1 MVALY
6 KIKLK
11 LNMSNK
17 SLAAFCGQ
25 MEETL
30 IGETIYEVAICHF
43 QISCQIPRKWLNP
56 KMSDEDKDVIFNHF
70 LSTQDPIYTQHLA
83 PMKDP
88 TGRLNLILPES
99 GFLLTLRF
107 QINVRCGNFPE
118 INKHTGLNKHIVRK
132 I

>member
-1 MVALY
+1 MLVTKGKLKARTELAVETMVALY

-17 SLAAFCGQ
+17 CLAAFCGQ
-25 MEETL
+25 MEEML

-70 LSTQDPIYTQHLA
+70 LSMQDPIYTQHLA

-88 TGRLNLILPES
+88 TGKLNLNFS
-99 GFLLTLRF
+99 G
-107 QINVRCGNFPE
+107 VG
-118 INKHTGLNKHIVRK
+118 
-132 I
+132 

>member
-11 LNMSNK
+11 LNLSNK
-17 SLAAFCGQ
+17 SLATFCGQ
-25 MEETL
+25 MEEAL

-70 LSTQDPIYTQHLA
+70 LSMQDPIYTQHLA

-88 TGRLNLILPES
+88 TGKRYSFFIWKKKIGQFNP
-99 GFLLTLRF
+99 
-107 QINVRCGNFPE
+107 PE
-118 INKHTGLNKHIVRK
+118 ISKVV
-132 I
+132 